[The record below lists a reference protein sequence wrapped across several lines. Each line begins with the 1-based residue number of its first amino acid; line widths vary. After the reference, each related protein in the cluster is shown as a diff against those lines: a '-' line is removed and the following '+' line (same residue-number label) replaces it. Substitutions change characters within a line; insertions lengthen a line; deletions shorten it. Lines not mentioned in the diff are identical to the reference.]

1 MFYFEFLKK
10 IYVLF
15 TECFLPDVWCIF
27 LPTANCLLLH
37 SLLKLF
43 TGFIIAALIA

>member
-15 TECFLPDVWCIF
+15 TEYFLPDVWCIF
-27 LPTANCLLLH
+27 CLLLH